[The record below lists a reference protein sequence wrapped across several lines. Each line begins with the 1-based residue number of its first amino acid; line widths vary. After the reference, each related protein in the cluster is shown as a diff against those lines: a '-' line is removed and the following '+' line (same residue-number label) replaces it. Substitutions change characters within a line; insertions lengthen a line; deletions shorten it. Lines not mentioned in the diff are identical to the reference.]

1 MALMLS
7 DTYQALL
14 EAGASEE
21 KAQAAAMEI
30 ANFEQRL
37 VRIESKL
44 DLLTSRLNLLLTLV
58 VTILVFVLGASAT
71 VLFR

>member
-1 MALMLS
+1 MAVMLS
-7 DTYQALL
+7 DTYQAFL

-21 KAQAAAMEI
+21 KAQAAAQEI

-44 DLLTSRLNLLLTLV
+44 DLLGSKQNLLLTLV
-58 VTILVFVLGASAT
+58 VTILVFVLGAAAT
-71 VLFR
+71 ILFR

>member
-1 MALMLS
+1 MAVMLS
-7 DTYQALL
+7 ETYQAFI

-21 KAQAAAMEI
+21 KAQAAAQEI

-44 DLLTSRLNLLLTLV
+44 NLLITLV
-58 VTILVFVLGASAT
+58 VTILVFVLGAAAT
-71 VLFR
+71 ILFR

>member
-1 MALMLS
+1 MAVMLS
-7 DTYQALL
+7 DTYQAFI

-21 KAQAAAMEI
+21 KAQAAAQEI

-44 DLLTSRLNLLLTLV
+44 NLLITLV
-58 VTILVFVLGASAT
+58 VTILVVVLGATAT

>member
-1 MALMLS
+1 MAVMLS
-7 DTYQALL
+7 DTYQAFI

-21 KAQAAAMEI
+21 KAQAAAQQI

-37 VRIESKL
+37 VRIESKP
-44 DLLTSRLNLLLTLV
+44 NLLITLV
-58 VTILVFVLGASAT
+58 VTILVVVLGSAAT

>member
-1 MALMLS
+1 MAVMLS
-7 DTYQALL
+7 DTYQAFL

-21 KAQAAAMEI
+21 KAQAAAQEI

-44 DLLTSRLNLLLTLV
+44 NLLITLV
-58 VTILVFVLGASAT
+58 VTILVFVLGAAAT
-71 VLFR
+71 ILFR

>member
-1 MALMLS
+1 MAVMLS
-7 DTYQALL
+7 ETYHALI

-21 KAQAAAMEI
+21 KAQAAAEEI

-44 DLLTSRLNLLLTLV
+44 NLLITLV
-58 VTILVFVLGASAT
+58 VTILVFVLGTAAT

>member
-21 KAQAAAMEI
+21 KAQAAAEEI

-37 VRIESKL
+37 VRIESK
-44 DLLTSRLNLLLTLV
+44 LNLLLTLV
-58 VTILVFVLGASAT
+58 VTILVFVLGTAAT
-71 VLFR
+71 ILFR

>member
-1 MALMLS
+1 MLS
-7 DTYQALL
+7 ETYQAFI

-21 KAQAAAMEI
+21 KAQAAAQEI

-44 DLLTSRLNLLLTLV
+44 NLLITLV
-58 VTILVFVLGASAT
+58 VTILVFVLGAAAT
-71 VLFR
+71 ILFR

>member
-1 MALMLS
+1 MAVMLS
-7 DTYQALL
+7 ETYQAFI
-14 EAGASEE
+14 EAGASEA
-21 KAQAAAMEI
+21 KAQAAAQEI

-44 DLLTSRLNLLLTLV
+44 NLLITLV
-58 VTILVFVLGASAT
+58 VTILVFVLGTAAS

>member
-1 MALMLS
+1 MAVMLS
-7 DTYQALL
+7 ETYQAFI
-14 EAGASEE
+14 EAGASEA
-21 KAQAAAMEI
+21 KAQAAAQEI

-44 DLLTSRLNLLLTLV
+44 NLLITLV
-58 VTILVFVLGASAT
+58 VSILVFVLGTAAS

>member
-1 MALMLS
+1 MAVMLS
-7 DTYQALL
+7 DTYQAFI

-21 KAQAAAMEI
+21 KAQAAAQEI

-44 DLLTSRLNLLLTLV
+44 DLLAAKQNLLLTLV
-58 VTILVFVLGASAT
+58 VTILVFVLGAAAT

>member
-1 MALMLS
+1 MAVMLS
-7 DTYQALL
+7 DTNQAFL

-21 KAQAAAMEI
+21 KAQAAAQEI

-44 DLLTSRLNLLLTLV
+44 NLLITLV
-58 VTILVFVLGASAT
+58 VTILVFVLGTAAT
-71 VLFR
+71 ILFR

>member
-1 MALMLS
+1 MALMLA

-21 KAQAAAMEI
+21 KAQAAAQEI

-44 DLLTSRLNLLLTLV
+44 NLLITLV
-58 VTILVFVLGASAT
+58 VAILVFVLGTTAT